1 MNGMDSQKRDAIA
14 RKAWCQAIVKL
25 PSAYATSRDIAK
37 LLNVCKT
44 KAIQILKAA
53 GACRATERTVDRG
66 DTATISSE
74 EDRMDVTNNMNDDP
88 SSISRRSLVL
98 RSTGDWWVNTT
109 FKLDI

>member
-44 KAIQILKAA
+44 
-53 GACRATERTVDRG
+53 
-66 DTATISSE
+66 
-74 EDRMDVTNNMNDDP
+74 
-88 SSISRRSLVL
+88 
-98 RSTGDWWVNTT
+98 
-109 FKLDI
+109 

>member
-44 KAIQILKAA
+44 KSIQILKAA
-53 GACRATERTVDRG
+53 GGVKIAGVWRG
-66 DTATISSE
+66 QGRPDPVPASE
-74 EDRMDVTNNMNDDP
+74 EGNDA
-88 SSISRRSLVL
+88 L
-98 RSTGDWWVNTT
+98 
-109 FKLDI
+109 